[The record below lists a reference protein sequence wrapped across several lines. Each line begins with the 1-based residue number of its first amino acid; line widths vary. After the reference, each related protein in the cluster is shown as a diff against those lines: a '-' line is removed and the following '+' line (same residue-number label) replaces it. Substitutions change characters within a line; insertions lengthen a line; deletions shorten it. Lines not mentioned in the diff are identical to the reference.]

1 MSSESIRTQDGKVVA
16 KLGNGTLYK
25 TGVTEA
31 KHMLKKPPAWCF
43 DVSMFTNPSKEIHTI
58 VVVTDDTQKEY
69 SVSVEKFFVFAKK
82 IDRGHNLQYMLP
94 LQYWTIKG
102 KGREAE
108 QLRLFN
114 QQPTVV
120 RDFASKMP
128 NLMEQQMGSNW
139 NKKNRRT
146 RRNKNAKKSKDNT
159 G

>member
-1 MSSESIRTQDGKVVA
+1 MESESIRTQDGKVVA

-102 KGREAE
+102 KTDSYSIDWEAE
-108 QLRLFN
+108 QLNLFGERSHYLR
-114 QQPTVV
+114 P
-120 RDFASKMP
+120 
-128 NLMEQQMGSNW
+128 L
-139 NKKNRRT
+139 
-146 RRNKNAKKSKDNT
+146 RRNYNAKESKDNT

>member
-1 MSSESIRTQDGKVVA
+1 MPYTASFIKPIKRLSMKSESIRTQDGKVVA

-102 KGREAE
+102 KDSEGE
-108 QLRLFN
+108 QLNLFGERSHYLR
-114 QQPTVV
+114 P
-120 RDFASKMP
+120 
-128 NLMEQQMGSNW
+128 L
-139 NKKNRRT
+139 
-146 RRNKNAKKSKDNT
+146 RRNYNAKKSKDNT

>member
-1 MSSESIRTQDGKVVA
+1 MENESIRTQDGRYLPTRVTAPVF
-16 KLGNGTLYK
+16 TH
-25 TGVTEA
+25 GVPRET
-31 KHMLKKPPAWCF
+31 HMLKKPPAWCF

-102 KGREAE
+102 KTDSYSIDWEAE
-108 QLRLFN
+108 QLNLFGE
-114 QQPTVV
+114 
-120 RDFASKMP
+120 K
-128 NLMEQQMGSNW
+128 E
-139 NKKNRRT
+139 KE
-146 RRNKNAKKSKDNT
+146 NAKKSKDNT

>member
-1 MSSESIRTQDGKVVA
+1 
-16 KLGNGTLYK
+16 
-25 TGVTEA
+25 
-31 KHMLKKPPAWCF
+31 MLKKPPAWCF

-102 KGREAE
+102 KTDSYSIDWEAE
-108 QLRLFN
+108 QLNLFGERSHYLR
-114 QQPTVV
+114 P
-120 RDFASKMP
+120 
-128 NLMEQQMGSNW
+128 L
-139 NKKNRRT
+139 
-146 RRNKNAKKSKDNT
+146 RRNYNAKESKDNT